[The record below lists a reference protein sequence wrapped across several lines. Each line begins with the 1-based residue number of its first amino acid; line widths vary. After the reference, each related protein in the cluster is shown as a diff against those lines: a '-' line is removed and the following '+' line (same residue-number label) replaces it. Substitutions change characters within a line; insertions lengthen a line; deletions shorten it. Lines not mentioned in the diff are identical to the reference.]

1 MSTATT
7 LRPLPT
13 PEELTEA
20 ERLLS
25 VAHDEFEFIV
35 GCLVGFNR
43 SFESNIY
50 SDVPERIAPEVMP
63 TVGDVGRFYLFAHYL
78 ELRSQEL
85 HDMAEKIVAE
95 LPIIGEMPANMKLRA
110 DGEGRS

>member
-7 LRPLPT
+7 PRPLPT

-25 VAHDEFEFIV
+25 VAHDEHEIV
-35 GCLVGFNR
+35 VDVFVRFAR
-43 SFESNIY
+43 SFEGGGI
-50 SDVPERIAPEVMP
+50 VPEVLP
-63 TVGDVGRFYLFAHYL
+63 TEGDVGRFYLFAHYL

-85 HDMAEKIVAE
+85 HDMADRIVAE
-95 LPIIGEMPANMKLRA
+95 LPVLGTMPADVKLRA
-110 DGEGRS
+110 DGEEGE